1 MTNYVQIAMESLIN
15 DNVLLRNISVS
26 QMVAES
32 EFILNSIDE
41 GKVVDFVQEAGLSN
55 TRKKII
61 DNLKLFIDSIISKF
75 KSKVADYNKKY
86 IPWVK
91 DNADK
96 IKQKAAESSLTLAPY
111 WAANV
116 SKDTTTMTNL
126 PQQAFRYPFDENDIK
141 FASNILTS
149 VKSKDDLN
157 DTAKLSAVLKNK
169 FRFGKEEEDN
179 SKIKKEELK
188 GADLVS
194 KVDEMIKYIS
204 DYPTLS
210 NKLSSISNSWKSS
223 AEKFQTAVGE
233 SADVLTKDKFILI
246 EMCGLDCTDLSLLE
260 GFDSLPLLEA
270 GDEKTT
276 SLTTVQNNVKE
287 DGSGDEKKDGK
298 NSASRYQLV
307 DKFTRLAFS
316 AFMTACEERF
326 IVYIKCMSQILG
338 ESPKVNK

>member
-1 MTNYVQIAMESLIN
+1 MTNYTQIAMESLIN

-32 EFILNSIDE
+32 EFMLTSINE
-41 GKVVDFVQEAGLSN
+41 GHITNFVQEAALSD

-61 DNLKLFIDSIISKF
+61 DNLKMFIETIISKF

-96 IKQKAAESSLTLAPY
+96 IKQKAADASLTLAPY
-111 WAANV
+111 WSGNV
-116 SKDTTTMTNL
+116 SKDTTAMTNL
-126 PQQAFRYPFDENDIK
+126 PQQAFQYPFDENDIK

-157 DTAKLSAVLKNK
+157 DTAKLSAILKNK

-194 KVDEMIKYIS
+194 KVDSMIQYIVE
-204 DYPTLS
+204 YPSLS
-210 NKLSSISNSWKSS
+210 NKLTSISNSWKSS

-233 SADVLTKDKFILI
+233 SADILTKDKFLLI

-260 GFDSLPLLEA
+260 GFDSLPVFEA
-270 GDEKTT
+270 DDDKNT
-276 SLTTVQNNVKE
+276 SLTTVQNNTK
-287 DGSGDEKKDGK
+287 DDNGGEKKDGK

-338 ESPKVNK
+338 ESPKVDKK